1 MCVPLSRGAD
11 IDDDTG
17 PMPAVVHVIC
27 PACGTPTGGAWVE
40 PGEHALACDVCGAR
54 TPFEPLPPVLFLTGA
69 SGAGKTT
76 LARALTGVVT
86 EAILIDADL
95 LWGVSAA
102 HDDPASG
109 YRQFR
114 GLTLHLAERIARN
127 GHPVVIEGT
136 CIPEQYESLGE
147 RWYFARTAYLAV
159 TCAEDE
165 LRRRLA
171 HRPHWRQDPARLE
184 PLMILNERFR
194 TDPASFSPPVQV
206 LDTTGRT
213 VAECAAETHAWIR
226 TNLENIL

>member
-1 MCVPLSRGAD
+1 MSSAPPATPRPQGAR
-11 IDDDTG
+11 
-17 PMPAVVHVIC
+17 
-27 PACGTPTGGAWVE
+27 VE
-40 PGEHALACDVCGAR
+40 PGEHALACDLCGAR
-54 TPFEPLPPVLFLTGA
+54 TPFEPLPPLLFLTGA

-76 LARALTGVVT
+76 LTRALTGTVT

-95 LWGVSAA
+95 LWGVNPA

-147 RWYFARTAYLAV
+147 RWYFTRTAYLAV

-171 HRPHWRQDPARLE
+171 RRPALAAGTRAPRAPHRPSTSASAPRR
-184 PLMILNERFR
+184 
-194 TDPASFSPPVQV
+194 PASARRSRSSTPPAGPSPTAPPR
-206 LDTTGRT
+206 LMPGSGK
-213 VAECAAETHAWIR
+213 I
-226 TNLENIL
+226 

>member
-1 MCVPLSRGAD
+1 
-11 IDDDTG
+11 
-17 PMPAVVHVIC
+17 MPAVVHVIC
-27 PACGTPTGGAWVE
+27 PACDTPTEGARVE
-40 PGEHALACDVCGAR
+40 PGEHALECDVCGAR

-95 LWGVSAA
+95 LWSVSPA

-171 HRPHWRQDPARLE
+171 RRPHWRQEPARLE

-194 TDPASFSPPVQV
+194 TEPASFSPPVQV

-226 TNLENIL
+226 KNLENTL

>member
-1 MCVPLSRGAD
+1 MDG
-11 IDDDTG
+11 DTG
-17 PMPAVVHVIC
+17 RVPAVVHVIC
-27 PACGTPTGGAWVE
+27 PACDTPTEGAWVE
-40 PGEHALACDVCGAR
+40 PGEQVLACDLCGAR
-54 TPFEPLPPVLFLTGA
+54 TPFEPLPPLLLLTGA

-76 LARALTGVVT
+76 LTRALTGTVT

-95 LWGVSAA
+95 LWGVNTA

-127 GHPVVIEGT
+127 GCPVLIEGT

-147 RWYFARTAYLAV
+147 RWYFIRTAYLAV

-165 LRRRLA
+165 LRQRLA
-171 HRPHWRQDPARLE
+171 RRPDWRQEPGRLE
-184 PLMILNERFR
+184 PLITLNERFR
-194 TDPASFSPPVQV
+194 TAPASFCTPVEV

-213 VAECAAETHAWIR
+213 VTDCAAEAHAWIR
-226 TNLENIL
+226 KNLENTI

>member
-1 MCVPLSRGAD
+1 MPLSRGAD

-17 PMPAVVHVIC
+17 QMPAVVHVIC
-27 PACGTPTGGAWVE
+27 PACDTPTEGARVE

-95 LWGVSAA
+95 LWSVSPA

-171 HRPHWRQDPARLE
+171 RRPHWRQEPARLE

-194 TDPASFSPPVQV
+194 TEPASFSPPVQV

-213 VAECAAETHAWIR
+213 IAECAAETHAWIR
-226 TNLENIL
+226 KNLENTL

>member
-17 PMPAVVHVIC
+17 QMPAVVHVIC
-27 PACGTPTGGAWVE
+27 PACDTPTEGARVE

-95 LWGVSAA
+95 LWSVSPA

-171 HRPHWRQDPARLE
+171 RRPHWRQEPARLE

-194 TDPASFSPPVQV
+194 TEPASFSPPVQV

-226 TNLENIL
+226 KNLENTL